1 MKDNFVPVLVEKDNK
16 KELWRIDVSALSITE
31 LIKLKEEL
39 LLREPYKT
47 TIQTID
53 AMIREDAETLICSN
67 NSKNSYVRTH
77 KKNKKKAKIEKEA
90 KMKKAKI
97 RRR

>member
-1 MKDNFVPVLVEKDNK
+1 MKDNYVPVLVERENR

-39 LLREPYKT
+39 LSEPYKT

-53 AMIREDAETLICSN
+53 AMIRQDAESLISSN
-67 NSKNSYVRTH
+67 TSKNSYIRTH
-77 KKNKKKAKIEKEA
+77 KKNKKEA
-90 KMKKAKI
+90 KLHKKTKY

>member
-77 KKNKKKAKIEKEA
+77 KKNKKEA
-90 KMKKAKI
+90 RLKKRTKS